1 MPKATWIRFR
11 WDDATH
17 RLTLEPDGR
26 MKKWPDG
33 TRVFAVEAVGSQAK
47 PRQIEFK
54 GEQIEVTL

>member
-1 MPKATWIRFR
+1 
-11 WDDATH
+11 
-17 RLTLEPDGR
+17 